1 MIEDPGQHGLIRLKA
16 AQLASELAK
25 EIFRTSEEGVIKVKD
40 RVKSDL
46 SDWNMN
52 FGLRNY
58 LMYRDPK
65 TGEIRDVD
73 DDYEI
78 EEPRTVAEWKKAY
91 EIMQADPEGRAKA
104 EKLGMEAEDR
114 LDAAEEEECK
124 QRDPYKQ

>member
-1 MIEDPGQHGLIRLKA
+1 MGFRSVKNRCCVIQGPSGKVIQVYSDMIEDPGQHGLIRLKA

-78 EEPRTVAEWKKAY
+78 EEPRTVAEW
-91 EIMQADPEGRAKA
+91 
-104 EKLGMEAEDR
+104 
-114 LDAAEEEECK
+114 
-124 QRDPYKQ
+124 